1 VKNLLLGALL
11 LVSSLQAI
19 SLREVIDSSLR
30 ASPSL
35 EVINARLMA
44 NKQSIDIADAF
55 DNPELFLTQ
64 NTLDNTQAMN
74 QTVLTFKQKISTYS
88 KREKRQTVAI
98 ANEKVLQEEL
108 QAAKVKLVER
118 IKEEAYSLWEL
129 RERQRIIDEY
139 ILLTKQNIKL
149 YEAYTSISDNEH
161 MGIMKAQLSLS
172 DLEVQKTALDAQIT
186 TAYARLSYLAA
197 TKIERLE
204 LELQMG
210 QKPQLAQ
217 LRASLLQK
225 NPQLLIIQKEL
236 QKQDAKVALADINN
250 YPDITLVAGYA
261 YREKYDNYFNVGIAL
276 SLPIYGTEDAKEER
290 ERAFLLAKKSQVS
303 DTILAVDS
311 KLQIYYAQMLS
322 SYKIYHIIQDDAL
335 PQVAHMFELS
345 SSSISIGSD
354 LFKYID
360 VLFQKLD
367 LETKSI
373 QALTN
378 YKIAQA
384 KIAALQ
390 GDLQ

>member
-19 SLREVIDSSLR
+19 NLREVIDSSLR

-55 DNPELFLTQ
+55 DNPVLFLTQ
-64 NTLDNTQAMN
+64 NTLDNAQAMS
-74 QTVLTFKQKISTYS
+74 QTVLTFKQKIPTYS
-88 KREKRQTVAI
+88 KREKRQAVAT
-98 ANEKVLQEEL
+98 ADEKVLQEEL

-172 DLEVQKTALDAQIT
+172 DLEVQKAALDAQIT

-197 TKIERLE
+197 TKVERLE
-204 LELQMG
+204 LDLQMG

-225 NPQLLIIQKEL
+225 NPQMLIIQKEL

-311 KLQIYYAQMLS
+311 KLHIYYAQMLS